1 MVEKEK
7 LMILKV
13 SESKKPKQLRVTIPL
28 NEGVEGGRLRPNN
41 QGEKSKWINKE
52 K

>member
-28 NEGVEGGRLRPNN
+28 NEGVEGGDYVQIIKVKN
-41 QGEKSKWINKE
+41 QNG
-52 K
+52 